1 MGIKECED
9 LERNYT
15 LCLEPIAL
23 RKSGYGPFHLKSQA
37 PAKFNEE
44 KVAPSLDVNF
54 SPSILATSYDH

>member
-1 MGIKECED
+1 MSWTYVNVWI
-9 LERNYT
+9 LFSV
-15 LCLEPIAL
+15 L

-54 SPSILATSYDH
+54 SPSILATSYDHWINNTD